1 MYEKIVNYFES
12 NLCIA
17 NVYFREKNVLWMSVV
32 IVTFLVE
39 FIINYVISSFIDNM
53 CTKIVI
59 ILLIDFLIAFIFF
72 ILAYILPVN
81 KIYKAKIKEKTEL
94 DWVGILM
101 NEERLSAYR
110 KIEIKEMEEF
120 LKNKCKINNIESINI
135 IIDMINEE
143 IEYRYNKTNF
153 MDKYLNSII
162 LPVLIMVLTIYFTN
176 INEKN
181 FANILVMTIISLISI
196 IVVGSSIININII
209 PINKKENLLELKRV
223 LMDIKIEWSKRCKE

>member
-1 MYEKIVNYFES
+1 
-12 NLCIA
+12 
-17 NVYFREKNVLWMSVV
+17 MSGI

-53 CTKIVI
+53 WTKIVI
-59 ILLIDFLIAFIFF
+59 ISLIDFLITFIFF
-72 ILAYILPVN
+72 IFAYILPVN

-110 KIEIKEMEEF
+110 EIEIKEMEEF

-143 IEYRYNKTNF
+143 IEYKYNKTNF

-162 LPVLIMVLTIYFTN
+162 LPVLIMVLTIYFSN

-181 FANILVMTIISLISI
+181 FANILVMTIIFLISI

>member
-1 MYEKIVNYFES
+1 
-12 NLCIA
+12 
-17 NVYFREKNVLWMSVV
+17 MSGI

-53 CTKIVI
+53 WTKIVI
-59 ILLIDFLIAFIFF
+59 ISLIDFLITFIFF
-72 ILAYILPVN
+72 IFAYILPVN

-110 KIEIKEMEEF
+110 EIEIKEMEEF

-143 IEYRYNKTNF
+143 IEYKYNKTNF

-162 LPVLIMVLTIYFTN
+162 LPVLIMVLTIYFSN

-181 FANILVMTIISLISI
+181 FANILVMTIIFLISI

-223 LMDIKIEWSKRCKE
+223 LIDIKIEWSKRCKE

>member
-1 MYEKIVNYFES
+1 
-12 NLCIA
+12 
-17 NVYFREKNVLWMSVV
+17 MSVI

-39 FIINYVISSFIDNM
+39 FIINYVISSFIDDM
-53 CTKIVI
+53 WTKIVI
-59 ILLIDFLIAFIFF
+59 ISLIDFLITFIFF
-72 ILAYILPVN
+72 IFAYILPVN
-81 KIYKAKIKEKTEL
+81 KMYKAKIKEKTEL

-110 KIEIKEMEEF
+110 EIEIKEMEEF

-162 LPVLIMVLTIYFTN
+162 LPVLIRVLTIYFTN

-196 IVVGSSIININII
+196 IVVGSSIINII

-223 LMDIKIEWSKRCKE
+223 FMDIKIEWSKRCKE

>member
-1 MYEKIVNYFES
+1 M
-12 NLCIA
+12 
-17 NVYFREKNVLWMSVV
+17 V

-94 DWVGILM
+94 DLVGILM

-110 KIEIKEMEEF
+110 EIEIKEMEEF

-143 IEYRYNKTNF
+143 IEYKYNKTNF

-162 LPVLIMVLTIYFTN
+162 LPVLIMVLTIYFSN

>member
-1 MYEKIVNYFES
+1 MI
-12 NLCIA
+12 
-17 NVYFREKNVLWMSVV
+17 

-39 FIINYVISSFIDNM
+39 FIINYVISSFIDDM
-53 CTKIVI
+53 WTKIVI
-59 ILLIDFLIAFIFF
+59 ISLIDFLITFIFF
-72 ILAYILPVN
+72 IFAYILPVN
-81 KIYKAKIKEKTEL
+81 KMYKAKIKEKTEL

-110 KIEIKEMEEF
+110 EIEIKEMEEF

-176 INEKN
+176 INEKK

-223 LMDIKIEWSKRCKE
+223 FMDIKIEWSKRCKE

>member
-1 MYEKIVNYFES
+1 
-12 NLCIA
+12 
-17 NVYFREKNVLWMSVV
+17 MSVI

-39 FIINYVISSFIDNM
+39 FIINYVISSFIDDM
-53 CTKIVI
+53 WTKIVI
-59 ILLIDFLIAFIFF
+59 ISLIDFLITFIFF
-72 ILAYILPVN
+72 VFDYILPVN
-81 KIYKAKIKEKTEL
+81 KMYKAKIKEKTEL

-110 KIEIKEMEEF
+110 EIEIKEMEEF

-176 INEKN
+176 INEKK

-223 LMDIKIEWSKRCKE
+223 FMDIKIEWSKRCKE

>member
-1 MYEKIVNYFES
+1 MI
-12 NLCIA
+12 
-17 NVYFREKNVLWMSVV
+17 

-39 FIINYVISSFIDNM
+39 FIINYVTSSFIDDM
-53 CTKIVI
+53 WTKIVI
-59 ILLIDFLIAFIFF
+59 ISLIDFLITFIFF
-72 ILAYILPVN
+72 IFAYILPVN
-81 KIYKAKIKEKTEL
+81 KMYKAKIKEKTEP

-110 KIEIKEMEEF
+110 EIEIKEMEEF

-181 FANILVMTIISLISI
+181 FANVLVMTIISLILI

-223 LMDIKIEWSKRCKE
+223 FMDIKIEWSKRCKE

>member
-1 MYEKIVNYFES
+1 
-12 NLCIA
+12 
-17 NVYFREKNVLWMSVV
+17 MSVV

-94 DWVGILM
+94 DLVGILM

-110 KIEIKEMEEF
+110 EIEIKEMEEF

-143 IEYRYNKTNF
+143 IEYKYNKTNF

-162 LPVLIMVLTIYFTN
+162 LPVLIMVLTIYFSN

-181 FANILVMTIISLISI
+181 FVNILVMTIISLISI

>member
-1 MYEKIVNYFES
+1 
-12 NLCIA
+12 
-17 NVYFREKNVLWMSVV
+17 MSVI

-39 FIINYVISSFIDNM
+39 FIINYVISSFIDDM
-53 CTKIVI
+53 WTKIVI
-59 ILLIDFLIAFIFF
+59 ISLIDFLITFIFF
-72 ILAYILPVN
+72 IFDYILPVN
-81 KIYKAKIKEKTEL
+81 KMYKAKIKEKTEL

-110 KIEIKEMEEF
+110 EIEIKEMKEF

-223 LMDIKIEWSKRCKE
+223 FIDIKIEWSKRCKE

>member
-1 MYEKIVNYFES
+1 
-12 NLCIA
+12 
-17 NVYFREKNVLWMSVV
+17 MSVI

-39 FIINYVISSFIDNM
+39 FIINYVISSFIDDM
-53 CTKIVI
+53 WTKIVI
-59 ILLIDFLIAFIFF
+59 ISLIDFLITFIFF
-72 ILAYILPVN
+72 IFAYILPVN
-81 KIYKAKIKEKTEL
+81 KMYKAKIKEKTEL

-110 KIEIKEMEEF
+110 EIEIKEMEEF

-176 INEKN
+176 INEKK

-223 LMDIKIEWSKRCKE
+223 FMDIKIEWSKRCKE

>member
-1 MYEKIVNYFES
+1 MI
-12 NLCIA
+12 
-17 NVYFREKNVLWMSVV
+17 

-39 FIINYVISSFIDNM
+39 FIINYVISSFIDDM
-53 CTKIVI
+53 WTKIVI
-59 ILLIDFLIAFIFF
+59 ISLIDFLITFIFF
-72 ILAYILPVN
+72 IFAYILPVN
-81 KIYKAKIKEKTEL
+81 KMYKAKIKEKTEL

-110 KIEIKEMEEF
+110 EIEIKEMEEF

-162 LPVLIMVLTIYFTN
+162 LPVLIRVLTIYFTN

-196 IVVGSSIININII
+196 IVVGSSIINII

-223 LMDIKIEWSKRCKE
+223 FMDIKIEWSKRCKE

>member
-1 MYEKIVNYFES
+1 
-12 NLCIA
+12 
-17 NVYFREKNVLWMSVV
+17 MSVI
-32 IVTFLVE
+32 IVTFFVE
-39 FIINYVISSFIDNM
+39 FIINYVISSFIDDM
-53 CTKIVI
+53 WTKIVI
-59 ILLIDFLIAFIFF
+59 ISLIDFLITFIFF
-72 ILAYILPVN
+72 IFAYILPVN
-81 KIYKAKIKEKTEL
+81 KMYKAKIKEKTEL

-110 KIEIKEMEEF
+110 EIEIKEMKEF

-223 LMDIKIEWSKRCKE
+223 FMDIKIEWSKRCKE